1 MKKLIL
7 SFVSLAS
14 VSASAVPIQGHK
26 MLISAAN
33 PYAVEA
39 GRKIA
44 QAGGNVVDVA
54 ITVGLTMAVT
64 SPFFAALG
72 GGGFALVK
80 MPGEEEP
87 QALDFREVAPKAAG
101 KDYYLK
107 LPKNASTV
115 GGHAVAVPGM
125 PAGWVELHKKYGKLK
140 WDRLFTDPIRLAQNG
155 FAVSGEWLR
164 KTNSEKDNL
173 NPSAKRRLYKKD
185 GSEYKPGE
193 ILKQPDLA
201 RALRLFRDKKHSGF
215 YSGPVAQDIV
225 ESVRASGGPMSLED
239 LKTYKVRW
247 LTPLKTDYEGHT
259 LYLMPPPSSGGV
271 VILSALKLMEKLNL
285 KAKPALSADEFHLL
299 AEIQARAFRGRALLG
314 DPDFHKNPMAHL
326 TSDTYLNEMA
336 QTISLKKAAELKPLA
351 EVPRQEPNETTHFSV
366 LDHLGNSVAI
376 TITLNGDYGSGIL
389 TEKFGIALNNEMDD
403 FTTRPGEPN
412 MFGLVQGAANAV
424 EPGKRPLSSMS
435 PTLVMKDDRVVMSLG
450 APGGPR
456 IISGV
461 LQVLYR
467 TLAKQT
473 DVDLAVQAPRV
484 HHQFLPNKVFID
496 GGRFTPETVQNLKE
510 RGHQVE
516 EGWMGRVYLLR
527 QRPDGLLEG
536 SFDSRGE
543 GMVGGI

>member
-1 MKKLIL
+1 
-7 SFVSLAS
+7 
-14 VSASAVPIQGHK
+14 

-44 QAGGNVVDVA
+44 AAGGNVVDVA
-54 ITVGLTMAVT
+54 VTVGLTMAVT

-80 MPGEEEP
+80 MPGLAEP
-87 QALDFREVAPKAAG
+87 QALDFREIAPQATG

-107 LPKNASTV
+107 LPKDASTV

-140 WDRLFTDPIRLAQNG
+140 WDRLFTEPIRLAQNG

-164 KTNSEKDNL
+164 KTNSEKENL
-173 NPSAKRRLYKKD
+173 NPSAKRRLYKED

-193 ILKQPDLA
+193 ILKQTDLA
-201 RALRLFRDKKHSGF
+201 RALRLLRDKKHLGF
-215 YSGPVAQDIV
+215 YSGSVAKDIV
-225 ESVRASGGPMSLED
+225 DSVQAGGGKMSLED
-239 LKTYKVRW
+239 LKGYKVRW
-247 LTPLKTDYEGHT
+247 LQPLKTEFEGHT

-271 VILSALKLMEKLNL
+271 VILSALKLMEKLDL
-285 KAKPALSADEFHLL
+285 KSKAALSGDEFHLL
-299 AEIQARAFRGRALLG
+299 SEIQSRSFRGRALLG
-314 DPDFHKNPMAHL
+314 DPDFHKNPISYL
-326 TSDTYLNEMA
+326 TSTSYLNEMA
-336 QTISLKKAAELKPLA
+336 KSISLKKTSELKPLSDAIPA
-351 EVPRQEPNETTHFSV
+351 ESNETTHFSV

-376 TITLNGDYGSGIL
+376 TITLNGDYGSGIM
-389 TEKFGIALNNEMDD
+389 TEKFGITLNNEMDD
-403 FTTRPGEPN
+403 FTTRPGEAN
-412 MFGLVQGAANAV
+412 MFGLIQGAANAV

-435 PTLVMKDDRVVMSLG
+435 PTLVMRGDRVVMSLG

-467 TLAKQT
+467 TLAKQS

-496 GGRFTPETVQNLKE
+496 GGRFTPETVQDLKR

-536 SFDSRGE
+536 AFDSRGE